1 MKDMRQGQV
10 SRTGALPGW
19 PFIASALILLVVLI
33 VPILNGPSVTV
44 FGFLERY
51 AGVVV
56 LVSLSNAVMF
66 GLACTDRLILTI
78 RLRVALQ
85 LIHRAMAFIGVG
97 FLFVHVV
104 SKVVAAK
111 AGALEG
117 LIPFIG
123 SIPVGL
129 GTVAGYMMVMIM
141 TIGVVRVRFHGK
153 PWVWRTLHS
162 TAYLCWPIG
171 LVHGLTAGRPAAM
184 WVILSYSACLAL
196 VGIGLLVRFTF
207 STRRMRSFSQVPA
220 ATAAGARPPAPRR
233 GAAAYN
239 TGPQALVG
247 GEGAVDAEFW
257 ASLRREV
264 RR

>member
-10 SRTGALPGW
+10 SGTGSLPGW
-19 PFIASALILLVVLI
+19 PFLASALILLVVLI
-33 VPILNGPSVTV
+33 VPIINGPRVDV

-78 RLRVALQ
+78 RFRVALQ

-104 SKVVAAK
+104 TKVIASKAA
-111 AGALEG
+111 ALEG
-117 LIPFIG
+117 VVPFIN

-129 GTVAGYMMVMIM
+129 GTVAGYMMVLIM
-141 TIGVVRVRFHGK
+141 GIGVLRVRFHAK
-153 PWVWRTLHS
+153 PWVWRVLHS
-162 TAYLCWPIG
+162 TAYICWPIG
-171 LVHGLTAGRPAAM
+171 LVHGLTAGRPGAL
-184 WVILSYSACLAL
+184 WVILSYAACLVA
-196 VGIGLLVRFTF
+196 VGLGLLIRFMF
-207 STRRMRSFSQVPA
+207 STRRMRNFSQVPA
-220 ATAAGARPPAPRR
+220 AGPRAATPRR
-233 GAAAYN
+233 PGAAYN